1 VTYYEINLVIFKY
14 CFVFRLVAEQQDWK
28 ELQVDVAF
36 LIGRDLQ
43 NAKVMEMARGMLT
56 CGNLDLLPEFRSN
69 NDERNG
75 TDLLRKMGSTPS
87 YDQIVNK
94 YRVERDVTRHA
105 GAGKRLAVNDIVE
118 IDGEEVDVEDIQI
131 DHERS
136 DMDTSVELQEIV
148 NEFDEDCSLDPPAE
162 VVSVPY
168 NDVSFQE
175 IPQTELIDFPHHE
188 VPLEQTVQIDTP
200 LLPLGLTDLIDV
212 PLQEVPLEQTDL
224 TDVLVQEIPLEQ
236 TELIDFPHHE
246 VPLEQTVQI
255 DIPLLPLGQ
264 TDLIDVP
271 LQEVPLEHTD
281 VPVQEVSLEQTDLM
295 DVPVQEVPLYQTD
308 LMDVP
313 VQEVSPEQ
321 TDLIDVACVPLTKP
335 RTPVNQQ
342 KPTFSLVPDY
352 DLTPS
357 PVSSCLDRGSSSLML
372 ILSDSEPDSPEMSP
386 MTSRMYQPI
395 QANLV
400 TPARTVPPRPAL
412 PSLFIAGPTTP
423 FIPTTSLPGS
433 PATPVRP
440 LPRLTLSSLLT
451 VRAVTPSSISSPA
464 VPVTPVRAPPL
475 VVLQKSAL
483 PSLIASRRGT
493 LSTPSI
499 SSPTSSAPPSRGT
512 PRLVVPTHSQDVT
525 PFMSIAAPTPQD
537 EIEYV
542 PSLDTYFSPGRLFP
556 ISVQLKKNICSQC
569 GICRPKNWCVHLR
582 NAAKKAGLAVRDS
595 PVYLKNL
602 TQLRKNQRVD
612 KSKSGR
618 KQPRKFDLIQIHEL
632 YNKEESE
639 DIQLKLAG
647 SHALLPKSSVDDI
660 IESVVTK
667 AYETDYEPDT
677 INSEMSPVNETPGLE
692 ATNQELP
699 DNLDA
704 HQSNANAEGEKLYCF
719 CNDVASG
726 QMIGCDNL
734 ECSMEWFHF
743 TCVNI
748 KRIPRGK
755 WFCKDCTSENITKR
769 KLDFEDLNKEPKKR
783 KTTEKS
789 KCPDCNS
796 LLSKSY
802 INRHLKKFCL
812 GIK

>member
-1 VTYYEINLVIFKY
+1 MFFL
-14 CFVFRLVAEQQDWK
+14 FRLVAEQQDWK

-36 LIGRDLQ
+36 QIGRDLQ
-43 NAKVMEMARGMLT
+43 NVKLMEMARGMLNV
-56 CGNLDLLPEFRSN
+56 GNLHLLPEFRSN

-75 TDLLRKMGSTPS
+75 TELIRKMGSTPS

-105 GAGKRLAVNDIVE
+105 GAGKRLTINDIIE
-118 IDGEEVDVEDIQI
+118 IDGEEINVEDIQI

-175 IPQTELIDFPHHE
+175 IP
-188 VPLEQTVQIDTP
+188 
-200 LLPLGLTDLIDV
+200 
-212 PLQEVPLEQTDL
+212 
-224 TDVLVQEIPLEQ
+224 Q

-423 FIPTTSLPGS
+423 FIPTTSLPAS

-440 LPRLTLSSLLT
+440 LPWLTLSSLLT

-493 LSTPSI
+493 LSTPSHI
-499 SSPTSSAPPSRGT
+499 
-512 PRLVVPTHSQDVT
+512 
-525 PFMSIAAPTPQD
+525 
-537 EIEYV
+537 
-542 PSLDTYFSPGRLFP
+542 LF
-556 ISVQLKKNICSQC
+556 V
-569 GICRPKNWCVHLR
+569 
-582 NAAKKAGLAVRDS
+582 
-595 PVYLKNL
+595 
-602 TQLRKNQRVD
+602 
-612 KSKSGR
+612 
-618 KQPRKFDLIQIHEL
+618 E
-632 YNKEESE
+632 
-639 DIQLKLAG
+639 
-647 SHALLPKSSVDDI
+647 
-660 IESVVTK
+660 
-667 AYETDYEPDT
+667 
-677 INSEMSPVNETPGLE
+677 
-692 ATNQELP
+692 
-699 DNLDA
+699 
-704 HQSNANAEGEKLYCF
+704 
-719 CNDVASG
+719 
-726 QMIGCDNL
+726 
-734 ECSMEWFHF
+734 
-743 TCVNI
+743 
-748 KRIPRGK
+748 
-755 WFCKDCTSENITKR
+755 
-769 KLDFEDLNKEPKKR
+769 
-783 KTTEKS
+783 
-789 KCPDCNS
+789 
-796 LLSKSY
+796 
-802 INRHLKKFCL
+802 
-812 GIK
+812 

>member
-1 VTYYEINLVIFKY
+1 MTYYEINLVIFKY

-28 ELQVDVAF
+28 ELQVDVTF

-87 YDQIVNK
+87 YDQIVKK

-105 GAGKRLAVNDIVE
+105 VAGKRLAVNDIVE

-212 PLQEVPLEQTDL
+212 PLQEVPLE
-224 TDVLVQEIPLEQ
+224 
-236 TELIDFPHHE
+236 
-246 VPLEQTVQI
+246 
-255 DIPLLPLGQ
+255 
-264 TDLIDVP
+264 
-271 LQEVPLEHTD
+271 HTD

-321 TDLIDVACVPLTKP
+321 TDLIDVTCVPLTKP